1 MDGLYSDNDYKRQKR
16 LMEDRLAG
24 LLVPEAD
31 AATPGERRRL
41 LLTMLDAV
49 YVDAKEEH
57 RVVAIRS
64 KPPFRPLLEI
74 ATTRPDSGVEL
85 YVLEKET
92 PAAWGEQQAL
102 SGPCFWWRRGRVE
115 LPVQRIPQQNML
127 QV

>member
-1 MDGLYSDNDYKRQKR
+1 MCGPRACQSYESGRSIR
-16 LMEDRLAG
+16 HFAE
-24 LLVPEAD
+24 
-31 AATPGERRRL
+31 ATPSERRRL
-41 LLTMLDAV
+41 LLTMLDSV
-49 YVDAKEEH
+49 YVDTKEEH
-57 RVVAIRS
+57 RVVANRA

-74 ATTRPDSGVEL
+74 ATTRPDSDVELYVVEL